1 MNSEQIQAFIYVA
14 LTGSFSKAGEIL
26 YLSQPSVSARV
37 KALEDEMG
45 AILFTRSGKLVKLSN
60 EGEAFLPFAK
70 NILQNVQEGKL
81 SIQNEHTK
89 TEGELAISSVLV
101 AANYIL
107 APVLEQFHHAY
118 PKIKL
123 NVYTGHSHNVLDM
136 VLNHEVSFGISRSVK
151 HPQIETIHLMDDEMV
166 LAVYPTHPF
175 SARDTVSIEDVV
187 KEPLILFNRGSLDW
201 TLIHSTF
208 TSLNVEPNVVM
219 ELDSIGLAKIMIKK
233 KIGIA
238 ILPRF
243 ALEDD
248 IKADILKVVTIV
260 NSPEIRRNFEMIY
273 LKDTTF
279 DGISKLFMDFAIEKL
294 TKNSG

>member
-45 AILFTRSGKLVKLSN
+45 ANLFTRSGKLVKLSK
-60 EGEAFLPFAK
+60 EGETFLPFAK

-81 SIQNEHTK
+81 SIQNEFTK
-89 TEGELAISSVLV
+89 TEGELAVASVLV

-107 APVLEQFHHAY
+107 APVMEQFHHAY

-136 VLNHEVSFGISRSVK
+136 VLKHEVSFGISRSVN
-151 HPQIETIHLMDDEMV
+151 HPQIDTIHLRDDEMV
-166 LAVYPTHPF
+166 LAVYPSHPF
-175 SARDTVSIEDVV
+175 SARNTVTIEEVV

-201 TLIHSTF
+201 TLIHSAF

-243 ALEDD
+243 AIEDD
-248 IKADILKVVTIV
+248 INANILKIVTIV
-260 NSPEIRRNFEMIY
+260 NAPQISRNFELIY
-273 LKDTTF
+273 LKGTTF
-279 DGISKLFMDFAIEKL
+279 DGIAKLFIDFAVEKL
-294 TKNSG
+294 TRNGG

>member
-45 AILFTRSGKLVKLSN
+45 ANLFTRSGKLVKLSK
-60 EGEAFLPFAK
+60 EGETFLPFAK

-81 SIQNEHTK
+81 SIQNEFTK
-89 TEGELAISSVLV
+89 TEGELAVASVLV

-107 APVLEQFHHAY
+107 APVMEQFHHAY

-136 VLNHEVSFGISRSVK
+136 VLKHEVSFGISRSVN
-151 HPQIETIHLMDDEMV
+151 HPQIDTIHLRDDEMV
-166 LAVYPTHPF
+166 LAVYPSHPF
-175 SARDTVSIEDVV
+175 SARNTVTIEEVV
-187 KEPLILFNRGSLDW
+187 KEPLILFSRGSLDW
-201 TLIHSTF
+201 TLIHSAF

-243 ALEDD
+243 AIEDD
-248 IKADILKVVTIV
+248 INANILKIVTIV
-260 NSPEIRRNFEMIY
+260 NAPQISRNFELIY
-273 LKDTTF
+273 LKGTTF
-279 DGISKLFMDFAIEKL
+279 DGIAKLFIDFAVEKL
-294 TKNSG
+294 TRNGG